1 MTMTVTTTQK
11 IILDID
17 HPIAPPVSS
26 VNLEIIPIIGDDF
39 TLYAVFGRLLIEFK
53 CGDGDLNIMDI
64 TDAFKKLIH
73 DEVLHGQIVP
83 WALQK
88 AKAIKK

>member
-1 MTMTVTTTQK
+1 MTITVTTTNK
-11 IILDID
+11 LILDTD
-17 HPIAPPVSS
+17 HPIAPPVSPIS
-26 VNLEIIPIIGDDF
+26 VEIIPIIGDDF

-53 CGDGDLNIMDI
+53 YGDGDLNIMDI

-73 DEVLHGQIVP
+73 DEVLHDQIVP

-88 AKAIKK
+88 GKAIKK